1 MKTDNFLEKIASA
14 EIGKNDAANPSDI
27 AMARVELKKSGLPNL
42 PEEYSQVLL
51 KFNGLSNEGA
61 VLLGVEKGNN
71 FFPSVVT
78 YNQDFF
84 KGAKTDF
91 LILGYDNFYYLIFDE
106 KDNKYKI
113 VDQDDFEEITSSAEI
128 SDCLAYLMHIDL

>member
-1 MKTDNFLEKIASA
+1 MLDFISSISNTDL
-14 EIGKNDAANPSDI
+14 GKNSPATSADLSLARI
-27 AMARVELKKSGLPNL
+27 ALKKSDLPNL

-71 FFPSVVT
+71 FFPNVIT
-78 YNQDFF
+78 YNQNFF
-84 KGAKTDF
+84 KGTKTDF

-128 SDCLAYLMHIDL
+128 SDCLTYLMHIDL